1 VVGFA
6 LLTVAPLPAASDARH
21 ACLTWLAMALLYAL
35 ASWRYKLPWAVAPA
49 LLAADMALLRGAD
62 WLGSG
67 GRVADVGTLLLAA
80 AWAQG
85 LLALWARRRE
95 RMARPST
102 IWQEHSTPAYLV
114 TLLSGVGA
122 LLLASGASDALALNA
137 LGLAALAVLIG
148 SAERS
153 EELAWGALA
162 LLALG
167 LGALHHALGVGM
179 LWSAAWG
186 VAEALGLCLIGWSFE
201 RANDKRRMTNDEQ
214 RHDTF
219 VLRPSSFVLAIWYRP
234 LWLGPLIAAGAL
246 VALLLVAAPSSGE
259 LPALT
264 FALAT
269 LGLLLATLAVRRRA
283 AVFAYLAG
291 AALVGAGLVQLFDW
305 GFRQPQWYAVPA
317 GMYLLALA
325 EGLRR
330 FQMRRGLA
338 QIIEVGAAVVLLG
351 TLLSQSLRTA
361 GLASQGYA
369 AWLCVESLLLLG
381 YGALRRLRAPFFG
394 GALFFVIGV
403 LWLSVDPLLAANKW
417 VLLGILGL
425 LLVGVYVLLERR
437 QEQLVGAGR
446 AWVDRLRGWS

>member
-1 VVGFA
+1 
-6 LLTVAPLPAASDARH
+6 
-21 ACLTWLAMALLYAL
+21 
-35 ASWRYKLPWAVAPA
+35 
-49 LLAADMALLRGAD
+49 
-62 WLGSG
+62 
-67 GRVADVGTLLLAA
+67 
-80 AWAQG
+80 
-85 LLALWARRRE
+85 
-95 RMARPST
+95 
-102 IWQEHSTPAYLV
+102 
-114 TLLSGVGA
+114 
-122 LLLASGASDALALNA
+122 
-137 LGLAALAVLIG
+137 
-148 SAERS
+148 
-153 EELAWGALA
+153 
-162 LLALG
+162 
-167 LGALHHALGVGM
+167 
-179 LWSAAWG
+179 
-186 VAEALGLCLIGWSFE
+186 VAEALGLCLIGW
-201 RANDKRRMTNDEQ
+201 AIEQ
-214 RHDTF
+214 RTKNKEQTSN
-219 VLRPSSFVLAIWYRP
+219 VSPAVPSSLSAALRVWYRP

-269 LGLLLATLAVRRRA
+269 LALLLATLAVRRRA
-283 AVFAYLAG
+283 AVYAYLAG

-351 TLLSQSLRTA
+351 TLLSQSLRAA